1 MKSNYIKIIF
11 FLILSNYSFSQK
23 TSYNQLIELTNTFE
37 KELLFSNEK
46 AKAIALQID
55 SITRHTN
62 KKEFR
67 AISNYTKALE
77 FLKIKK
83 NIDSA
88 KQYAKYAYNDHVLL
102 KDSLYQ
108 FKDINLL
115 YRCFS
120 VENKRDSAFFYATKA
135 LEFSKLT
142 KNPLIKV
149 KANLDMGDV
158 YYLNRQHDKVK
169 LYRNKALFIAK
180 KHDLNRE
187 LSDIHL
193 KIAQSHLK
201 LSKQRTQKVIDSA
214 IYHGKKSLYNAKQ
227 ANYTYGIYK
236 STVVLADFLN
246 INKQPKEALKL
257 IETVTTLPKKETPL
271 NYAYTSAFFHAVI
284 LKDNKKYEQA
294 KKITRQLL
302 KSTNPDN
309 YSRKKSLN
317 FFLSVLYAYN
327 NQPDSTDYAIKQ
339 AIIANNSQSE
349 LRFNESIAKLQ
360 TQYETKE
367 KELEI
372 KNLEQKEKI
381 NQLEINDLQ
390 RQRLILGYSL
400 LIPIIIIIAGG
411 WYMNRRRLKLQLE
424 TEQKEYA
431 VKTSELKALR
441 SQMNPHFLF
450 NAINSVQSLVLKD
463 KKDDAYDYLTKLSQL
478 IRKTLNLSEK
488 TEVYLDEEIEQLT
501 NYLELEQLRF
511 KKDFNYQIHFDGAL
525 NGLKIPSMIIQ
536 PFVENAIKH
545 GLLHKEGDK
554 NLNITFKMKDKILEC
569 IIEDNGVGRK
579 ASNAINKLKPDYQK
593 SFSTGAIQKRFEL
606 YQQYLEQHIGFGY
619 DDLYQNDKA
628 IGTRVTILIPFLT
641 DED

>member
-1 MKSNYIKIIF
+1 MKFSYLKIIF
-11 FLILSNYSFSQK
+11 ILITSNYAFSQK
-23 TSYNQLIELTNTFE
+23 ASYNDLVELTTTFE
-37 KELLFSNEK
+37 KELLFSNKK

-55 SITRHTN
+55 SITRDTN

-83 NIDSA
+83 NLDSA
-88 KQYAKYAYNDHVLL
+88 KLYAKHAYDDHVLL
-102 KDSLYQ
+102 KDTLYQ

-142 KNPLIKV
+142 LNPLHQV
-149 KANLDMGDV
+149 RANLDMGDV

-180 KHDLNRE
+180 KYDLKRE

-201 LSKQRTQKVIDSA
+201 LSEQRTQKVLDSA
-214 IYHGKKSLYNAKQ
+214 IYHAKKSLYNAKQ
-227 ANYTYGIYK
+227 ANYNYGVYK

-246 INKQPKEALKL
+246 VNKQSHEALKL
-257 IETVTTLPKKETPL
+257 IETITKLPDDEIPL
-271 NYAYTSAFFHAVI
+271 NYKYTTAFYHAVI

-294 KKITRQLL
+294 KKIAKQLL
-302 KSTNPDN
+302 ASTRAKD

-317 FFLSVLYAYN
+317 FFLSVLYAHN
-327 NQPDSTDYAIKQ
+327 KQPDSTDYAIKQ
-339 AIIANNSQSE
+339 AVIANNSQSE

-400 LIPIIIIIAGG
+400 LIPVIIIIAGG
-411 WYMNRRRLKLQLE
+411 WYINRRRLKLQLE

-431 VKTSELKALR
+431 VKMSELKALR

-463 KKDDAYDYLTKLSQL
+463 KKDDAYDYLTKLSHL
-478 IRKTLNLSEK
+478 IREILNFSDKTQI
-488 TEVYLDEEIEQLT
+488 YLDEEIEQLT
-501 NYLELEQLRF
+501 NYLELEKLRF
-511 KKDFNYQIHFDGAL
+511 KKDFSYQITIDEAL
-525 NGLKIPSMIIQ
+525 NSLKIPSMIIQ

-554 NLNITFKMKDKILEC
+554 NLSVTFNMKDKILEC

-579 ASNAINKLKPDYQK
+579 ASEAINKLKPDYQK

-606 YQQYLEQHIGFGY
+606 YQQHLEQHIGFEY
-619 DDLYQNDKA
+619 EDLYQDDKA
-628 IGTRVTILIPFLT
+628 TGTRATIIIPFLT